1 MLNDWLNADHIQ
13 LCDHVADWQEAVTL
27 SAQPLLKREAIT
39 HDYLEAIFRQHQTL
53 GPYFVLAPG
62 IAMPHARPE
71 EGAKALGLSLL
82 KINQGVHFHSEDNDP
97 VFILVMLS
105 APDSSSHI
113 EIISQLAELFADSEA
128 MEQLFLAQTKRQIED
143 VIANY

>member
-13 LCDHVADWQEAVTL
+13 LCEKVADWQEAVAL
-27 SAQPLLKREAIT
+27 SAQPLLQRGIIT
-39 HDYLEAIFRQHQTL
+39 RDYLAAIFRQYQTL

-82 KINQGVHFHSEDNDP
+82 KINQGVRFHAEDNDP
-97 VFILVMLS
+97 VFVVVMLS

-113 EIISQLAELFADSEA
+113 ELISQLAALFSDNEA
-128 MEQLFLAQTKRQIED
+128 MEKLFRAESQQQIED
-143 VIANY
+143 IIANY

>member
-13 LCDHVADWQEAVTL
+13 LCDRVSDWQAAVTL
-27 SAQPLLKREAIT
+27 SAQPLLQRDIIT
-39 HDYLEAIFRQHQTL
+39 DDYLTAIFRQHQAL

-97 VFILVMLS
+97 VFVVVMLS

-113 EIISQLAELFADSEA
+113 ELISQLAELFSDSEA
-128 MEQLFLAQTKRQIED
+128 MERLFQAENKQQIED
-143 VIANY
+143 IIANY

>member
-13 LCDHVADWQEAVTL
+13 LCDQVSDWQEAVTL
-27 SAQPLLKREAIT
+27 SAQPLLQRGVIT
-39 HDYLEAIFRQHQTL
+39 ADYLTAIFRQHQAL

-82 KINQGVHFHSEDNDP
+82 KINQGVHFQSEDNDP
-97 VFILVMLS
+97 VFIVVMLS

-113 EIISQLAELFADSEA
+113 EMISQLAELFSDSEA
-128 MEQLFLAQTKRQIED
+128 MGKLFLAQTKRQIED

>member
-1 MLNDWLNADHIQ
+1 MLNDWLNSDHIQ
-13 LCDHVADWQEAVTL
+13 LCDKVADWQEAVAL
-27 SAQPLLKREAIT
+27 SGQPLLQRGIIT
-39 HDYLEAIFRQHQTL
+39 QDYLTAIFRQHQAL

-82 KINQGVHFHSEDNDP
+82 KINQGVQFHSEDNDP
-97 VFILVMLS
+97 VFIVVMLS

-113 EIISQLAELFADSEA
+113 ELISQLAELFSDNES
-128 MEQLFLAQTKRQIED
+128 MEKLFRAENKQQIED